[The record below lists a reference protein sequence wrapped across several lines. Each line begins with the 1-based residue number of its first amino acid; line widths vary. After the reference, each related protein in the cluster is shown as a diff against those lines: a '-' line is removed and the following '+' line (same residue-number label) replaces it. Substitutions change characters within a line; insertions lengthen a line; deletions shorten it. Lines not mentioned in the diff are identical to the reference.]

1 MNASVRDKVPPLA
14 DGVQT
19 SPEAAKS
26 NQLTGPGRID
36 RPAITGLF
44 FGHMAA
50 DFVQGAVP
58 ALIVFFQPLF
68 GLSYFEAAAIVLAAT
83 FSSSLAQPLFGLWSD
98 RHEALWLLPVGLV
111 LGGVGLS
118 LAVVAPTYPLLLAA
132 VFLSATGVGGFHPE
146 GAKYAGYAGA
156 GQLGRSVSVFSLGG
170 NIGLALGPIAA
181 SILVL
186 GFGLH
191 AAVFLGV
198 PPLIIAFI
206 LHRQRHHFATLRPT
220 PRSAGSAHP
229 PTQTGALVLLLS
241 VVALRSLAFY
251 GLFTFV
257 PLWEIGLGA
266 SAGYA
271 TLLLSL
277 ILTAGAFGTI
287 VCGYFADRIGGQR
300 VLLLAL
306 AATGPLI
313 AAYVFLGGVAGAAA
327 VILAGAMTVGT
338 FTITTS
344 LSQQYM
350 PGRVAMASGLSM
362 GFSIGLGG
370 VAAIALGSV
379 ADAFS
384 LRSALLVVAVGAVM
398 AALLAVALPAARSS
412 RGRRQSDVSLLLPDV
427 S

>member
-1 MNASVRDKVPPLA
+1 MHAKAPPRA
-14 DGVQT
+14 GGGDSPPDAAAT
-19 SPEAAKS
+19 S
-26 NQLTGPGRID
+26 QLTGPGRID

-50 DFVQGAVP
+50 DFIQGAVP
-58 ALIVFFQPLF
+58 ALIVFFQPMF
-68 GLSYFEAAAIVLAAT
+68 GLSYLEAAAIVLAAT
-83 FSSSLAQPLFGLWSD
+83 VSSSLAQPLFGLWSD
-98 RHEALWLLPVGLV
+98 RREALWLLPVGLV
-111 LGGVGLS
+111 VGGVGLS
-118 LAVVAPTYPLLLAA
+118 LAIIAPTFPLLLLA
-132 VFLSATGVGGFHPE
+132 VFVSATGVGAFHPE
-146 GAKYAGYAGA
+146 AAKYAGYAGA
-156 GQLGRSVSVFSLGG
+156 GQIGRSVSVFSLGG

-186 GFGLH
+186 GFGLDS
-191 AAVFLGV
+191 AILLGV
-198 PPLIIAFI
+198 PPLVIAFI
-206 LHRQRHHFATLRPT
+206 LHRQRHHFATLRPA
-220 PRSAGSAHP
+220 PRSAGSARP
-229 PTQTGALVLLLS
+229 ATQNGALILLLA

-257 PLWEIGLGA
+257 PLWEISLGR
-266 SAGYA
+266 SADYA

-287 VCGYFADRIGGQR
+287 ICGYFADRIGGQR
-300 VLLLAL
+300 VLLFAL

-313 AAYVFLGGVAGAAA
+313 AVYVLAGGVLGAAA

-350 PGRVAMASGLSM
+350 PGRVAMAAGLSM

-379 ADAFS
+379 ADTFS
-384 LRSALLVVAVGAVM
+384 LYSALIVVAVGAVL
-398 AALLAVALPAARSS
+398 AAVLAVALPAARSITNP
-412 RGRRQSDVSLLLPDV
+412 RHPDV
-427 S
+427 SSPLPEVS